1 MKYVVTP
8 EQIESLKKNIQ
19 NFVDFAMNIVR
30 ENSKNWDMSD
40 MEELIEVGCVNKI
53 EVVDIEYESVL
64 IAYVDIYQTVYQN
77 DFDFLIYELQ
87 DILKDIF
94 PGIVLMINNVIG
106 P

>member
-19 NFVDFAMNIVR
+19 NFVDFAMNTVR

-40 MEELIEVGCVNKI
+40 MEELIEVGSVDKI

-64 IAYVDIYQTVYQN
+64 IAYVDIYQNVYQN